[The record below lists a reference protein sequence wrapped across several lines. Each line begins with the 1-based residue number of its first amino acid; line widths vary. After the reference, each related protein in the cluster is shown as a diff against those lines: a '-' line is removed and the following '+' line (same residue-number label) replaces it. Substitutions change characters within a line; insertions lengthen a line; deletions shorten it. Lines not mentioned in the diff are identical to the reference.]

1 MYNSYMSRRRTL
13 LLLLISSCFLFSFVL
28 WNWLIID
35 LPSLDTLTHNLVVPS
50 TKILARDGRLLYE
63 IADPAGA
70 HHTTIPLND
79 IPLALQRAT
88 IATEDASFYT
98 HPGVDVIGIVRALWI
113 NLAGGEVLAGGS
125 TLTQQVAR
133 NVLLDPQERAER
145 TLTRKLRESILAW
158 RLSQAYAKDEILA
171 LYLNQTY
178 YGHLAYGVEAAAQT
192 YFGKSARDLDLAES
206 ALLAGLPQAPSLYD
220 PLLYPEAAQTRQAVV
235 LELMVRQGDITATEA
250 QLAQAET
257 LQFNPVPFPI
267 EAPHFVFYVWS
278 RLEQQ
283 YGPEVLL
290 SGLTITTTLD
300 LDLTRAAQNIV
311 RRNLLAIAEDESGP
325 AHHATNAALVALDP
339 HTGQI
344 LVMLGSPDYFDSTI
358 FGALNLATAPRQP
371 GSAIKPITYAA
382 AFSPELCQASNS
394 PITNELRT
402 GGLETCPWTPATM
415 LLDIPTAFITQEGF
429 SYAPQNYDRAFHGPA
444 SARQALAASLN
455 VPAVIALDH
464 VGLSNMI
471 RLAGRMGLTTLS
483 DADRFGL
490 ALTLGGGEVRL
501 LDLTAAYGVLANG
514 GQRID
519 PHPVLTITDAHGRV
533 VEQRTATP
541 GEQVLDERV
550 AYLITDILADNEAR
564 ASTFG
569 FNSVLN
575 IGRPAAVKTGT
586 TSDYHDNWT
595 VGYTPELVAGV
606 WVGNADNS
614 PMVNLSGVAG
624 AGPIWH
630 DFMRQALAGKPESVF
645 TEPPGLVQ
653 VEVCLPSGLL
663 PTPLCPRTQTEIF
676 LDGTA
681 PTRPD
686 NLYQAFNIDSRT
698 GQLAEANTPA
708 QFIIPRVFL
717 VLPPEAQDWARANG
731 LPVPSRVA
739 SSITNYQLQI
749 TSPDPNTVFQISP
762 RLPRANQKIPFRA
775 NAPEQVMAVTFV
787 LDGVAV
793 GTVTDAPLEWWWALE
808 AGAHTLQ
815 AWAVLESG
823 ERVAS
828 AVISFT
834 VNP

>member
-1 MYNSYMSRRRTL
+1 MSRRRVFILLVPASFL
-13 LLLLISSCFLFSFVL
+13 LLSFVI
-28 WNWLIID
+28 WNWLFID
-35 LPSLDTLTHNLVVPS
+35 LPSLDQLTQNLVIPS

-70 HHTTIPLND
+70 HHTTIPLTD

-98 HPGVDVIGIVRALWI
+98 NPGVEVLGILRALWI
-113 NLAGGEVLAGGS
+113 NLTGGEVLAGGS
-125 TLTQQVAR
+125 TITQQVAR

-158 RLSQAYAKDEILA
+158 RLSRAYTKDEILA

-206 ALLAGLPQAPSLYD
+206 ALLAGLPQAPSVYN

-235 LELMVRQGDITATEA
+235 LELMVKQADITAAEA
-250 QLAQAET
+250 QLARTEA
-257 LQFNPVPFPI
+257 LQFNPAPFPI
-267 EAPHFVFYVWS
+267 EAPHFVFYVWN
-278 RLEQQ
+278 RLEQK

-300 LDLTRAAQNIV
+300 LDLTHAAQSLV
-311 RRNLLAIAEDESGP
+311 LHTLRQLADDTTGP
-325 AHHATNAALVALDP
+325 AHRATNAALVALDP

-344 LVMLGSPDYFDSTI
+344 LVMLGSPDYFDSEI
-358 FGALNLATAPRQP
+358 FGAINLATAPRQP

-382 AFSPELCQASNS
+382 AFSPELCQASALT
-394 PITNELRT
+394 P
-402 GGLETCPWTPATM
+402 TCPWTAATM
-415 LLDIPTAFITQEGF
+415 LLDVPTAFITKEGY
-429 SYAPQNYDRAFHGPA
+429 SYAPQNFDRAFHGPA

-455 VPAVIALDH
+455 VPAVFTLDQ

-471 RLAGRMGLTTLS
+471 RLAGRMGLTTLA

-514 GQRID
+514 GQRVEPTPI
-519 PHPVLTITDAHGRV
+519 LQITDAGGRV
-533 VEQRTATP
+533 IEQWAATS
-541 GEQVLDERV
+541 GERVLDERV
-550 AYLITDILADNEAR
+550 AYLLTDILADNEAR

-569 FNSVLN
+569 FNSLLQ

-595 VGYTPELVAGV
+595 IGYTPELVTGV

-630 DFMRQALAGKPESVF
+630 DFMRQALSGKPEATF
-645 TEPPGLVQ
+645 AEPPGLVR
-653 VEVCLPSGLL
+653 VEVCVPSGLL
-663 PTPLCPRTQTEIF
+663 PTPLCPRTRTEIF

-681 PTRPD
+681 PAQPD
-686 NLYQAFNIDSRT
+686 NLYQSFNIDSRT
-698 GQLAEANTPA
+698 GQLADVKTPA
-708 QFIIPRVFL
+708 QFISPQVFL
-717 VLPPEAQDWARANG
+717 VLPPEAQDWARQNG
-731 LPVPSRVA
+731 LPQPPGGSSNVQRPA
-739 SSITNYQLQI
+739 SNFQLKL

-762 RLPRANQKIPFRA
+762 RLPRENQKIPFRA
-775 NAPEQVMAVTFV
+775 IAAEPVLSVTFV
-787 LDGVAV
+787 LDGVDV
-793 GTVTDAPLEWWWALE
+793 GTSREAPLEWWWMLE

-815 AWAVLESG
+815 ARATLEGGDVVTS
-823 ERVAS
+823 EA
-828 AVISFT
+828 IQFT